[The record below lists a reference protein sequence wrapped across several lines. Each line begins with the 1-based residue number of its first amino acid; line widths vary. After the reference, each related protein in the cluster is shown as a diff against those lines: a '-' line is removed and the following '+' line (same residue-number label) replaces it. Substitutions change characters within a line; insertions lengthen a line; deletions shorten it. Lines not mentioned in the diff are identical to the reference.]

1 MARFRVY
8 RLKTGNVLAIDLQAN
23 LLDDLPSRVMVP
35 LHPVQELNW
44 SISRLNPRFAIE
56 GEIHV
61 MATQRMA
68 SIPTAELGPAIA
80 DLTDKSDIII
90 GALDFLFQ
98 GF

>member
-1 MARFRVY
+1 MARFHVY
-8 RLKTGNVLAIDLQAN
+8 RLKSGNALAIDLQAN

-35 LHPVQELNW
+35 LYPVLEMSW
-44 SISRLNPRFAIE
+44 SISRLNPRFAID

-68 SIPTAELGPAIA
+68 SIPTTELGIAVA
-80 DLTDKSDIII
+80 DLSDKSDIIT

>member
-1 MARFRVY
+1 MARFHVY
-8 RLKTGNVLAIDLQAN
+8 RLKSGNVLAIDLQAN

-35 LHPVQELNW
+35 LHPVQELSW

-56 GEIHV
+56 GETYV

-68 SIPTAELGPAIA
+68 SIPTAEIGKIVA
-80 DLTDKSDIII
+80 DLSGKSDAITS
-90 GALDFLFQ
+90 AVDFLFQ

>member
-1 MARFRVY
+1 MARFHVY

-35 LHPVQELNW
+35 LHPVQELSW

-56 GEIHV
+56 GDIYV

-68 SIPTAELGPAIA
+68 SIPTTEIARAIA
-80 DLTDKSDIII
+80 DLSGKSDAIT

>member
-1 MARFRVY
+1 MARFHVY
-8 RLKTGNVLAIDLQAN
+8 RLKSGNALAIDLQAN

-35 LHPVQELNW
+35 LHPVQELSW
-44 SISRLNPRFAIE
+44 SISRLNPRFPIE
-56 GEIHV
+56 GEIYV

-68 SIPTAELGPAIA
+68 SIPTTELGKAIA
-80 DLTDKSDIII
+80 DLSDKSDIIT